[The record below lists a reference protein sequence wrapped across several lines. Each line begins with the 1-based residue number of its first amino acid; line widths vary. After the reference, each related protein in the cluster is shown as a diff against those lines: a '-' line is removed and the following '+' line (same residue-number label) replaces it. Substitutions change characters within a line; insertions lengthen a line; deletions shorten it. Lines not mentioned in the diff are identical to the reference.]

1 MKYKKIIFTYFISI
15 AILFLLFFGTLF
27 IQDPLKIFHKPWKH
41 KNYLQSSMREQA
53 AGIINHWDFDS
64 ILLGTSMLENTSSTE
79 ASKLLGGTFV
89 NISLAGSTFAERK
102 IVLDYTLRTKKI
114 KTVIFTLD
122 ELGALIKEKPK
133 KEKKSKEKSYSIS
146 NWDYLYD
153 NNPLNDFQA
162 YINDRYLKCIF
173 LFQETKECIGQKVN
187 LDRPNAWYQNIF
199 HFYRFGGLEHWF
211 KVKKNWQVIGTSK
224 LILKG
229 IKAIKAGRI
238 YYDKNASKKII
249 NSKKYIHDTLETAV
263 LQYPDTEFIFIVPPY
278 SRLEYAIWAQYE
290 KSTFEIYKA
299 TLTYMVTLAQKH
311 KNMKVYAWGTEAFLD
326 DLANYQDLS
335 HYEYKIN
342 SWELKAIK
350 ENKGLL
356 TLDNIDEYLHIITQ
370 KALHYDVL
378 RYEKQFEDF
387 LAP

>member
-1 MKYKKIIFTYFISI
+1 MKYKKIVLTYFVSI
-15 AILFLLFFGTLF
+15 AFLSLIFFGTLF
-27 IQDPLKIFHKPWKH
+27 IQDPLKLFHKPWKH
-41 KNYLQSSMREQA
+41 EKYLQSSMREQA
-53 AGIINHWDFDS
+53 AGIIHHWDFDS
-64 ILLGTSMLENTSSTE
+64 LLLGTSMLENTSAKE

-89 NISLAGSTFAERK
+89 NISLAGSTYAERK
-102 IVLDYTLRTKKI
+102 IVLDYTLKVKKI
-114 KTVIFTLD
+114 QKVIFTLD

-133 KEKKSKEKSYSIS
+133 KEKKSKQKPYSTS

-153 NNPLNDFQA
+153 ENPFNDVQA

-173 LFQETKECIGQKVN
+173 TFQETKECIGSKVH

-199 HFYRFGGLEHWF
+199 HYYRFGGLEHWF

-229 IKAIKAGRI
+229 IKAIKAGLV
-238 YYDKNASKKII
+238 YYDKNTSKKII
-249 NSKKYIHDTLETAV
+249 ASRQYIQKTLETTIAEN
-263 LQYPDTEFIFIVPPY
+263 PNTEFIFIVPPY

-290 KSTFEIYKA
+290 KSTFEIYKE
-299 TLTYMVTLAQKH
+299 TLKYVVSLEEKYPNIQI
-311 KNMKVYAWGTEAFLD
+311 YAWGTESFLD

-350 ENKGLL
+350 EKKGLL
-356 TLDNIDEYLHIITQ
+356 TSQNIDHYLETITQ
-370 KALHYDVL
+370 KALNYDVL
-378 RYEKQFEDF
+378 QYEKQFEDF
-387 LAP
+387 LK

>member
-1 MKYKKIIFTYFISI
+1 MQYKKIVFTYFLSI
-15 AILFLLFFGTLF
+15 VILSLIFFGVLF
-27 IQDPLKIFHKPWKH
+27 VQDPLKIFHKPWKH

-64 ILLGTSMLENTSSTE
+64 ILLGTSMLENTSAKE
-79 ASKLLGGTFV
+79 ASDLLGGTFV
-89 NISLAGSTFAERK
+89 NISLAGSTFSERK
-102 IVLDYTLRTKKI
+102 IVLDYTLKTKKI
-114 KTVIFTLD
+114 KTVVFTLD
-122 ELGALIKEKPK
+122 ALGALIKEKSSR
-133 KEKKSKEKSYSIS
+133 EDYSIS
-146 NWDYLYD
+146 NWNYLYD

-173 LFQETKECIGQKVN
+173 LFQKTKECIGEKVP
-187 LDRPNAWYQNIF
+187 LDRPNAWYKNIF
-199 HFYRFGGLEHWF
+199 HAYRFGGLGHWF

-229 IKAIKAGRI
+229 IKAIKAGRV
-238 YYDKNASKKII
+238 YYDKDTSKKITA
-249 NSKKYIHDTLETAV
+249 SKKYIQNTLETSV
-263 LQYPDTEFIFIVPPY
+263 LEYPNTEFIFIVPPY

-299 TLTYMVTLAQKH
+299 TLKYMVTLAQKH
-311 KNMKVYAWGTEAFLD
+311 KNMKVYAWGTEAFLN

-335 HYEYKIN
+335 HYGHKIN

-350 ENKGLL
+350 DKKGLL
-356 TLDNIDEYLHIITQ
+356 TIDNIDGYLQNITQ
-370 KALHYDVL
+370 KALHYDTL

>member
-1 MKYKKIIFTYFISI
+1 MKYKKIVFTYFVSI
-15 AILFLLFFGTLF
+15 ALLSLVFFATLF

-41 KNYLQSSMREQA
+41 KAYLQSSMREQA
-53 AGIINHWDFDS
+53 AGIINNWDFDS
-64 ILLGTSMLENTSSTE
+64 ILLGTSMLENTSATE
-79 ASKLLGGTFV
+79 ASQVLGGTFV
-89 NISLAGSTFAERK
+89 NISLAGSTYAERK
-102 IVLDYTLRTKKI
+102 IVLDYTLSRKKI
-114 KTVIFTLD
+114 KKVIFTLD
-122 ELGALIKEKPK
+122 ELGALIKNKPIK
-133 KEKKSKEKSYSIS
+133 KEKSKEKPYSTS

-153 NNPLNDFQA
+153 DNPFNDFQA
-162 YINDRYLKCIF
+162 YINDRYLECIF
-173 LFQETKECIGQKVN
+173 LFQEKKECIGEKVH

-229 IKAIKAGRI
+229 IKAIKAGKVS
-238 YYDKNASKKII
+238 YDKNASNKIHA
-249 NSKKYIHDTLETAV
+249 SKQYIQKTLGSTV
-263 LQYPDTEFIFIVPPY
+263 SKNPDTEFIFIVPPY

-290 KSTFEIYKA
+290 KSIFEIYKS
-299 TLTYMVTLAQKH
+299 TLKYIVTLAHTH

-356 TLDNIDEYLHIITQ
+356 TPNNIDKYLNIITE
-370 KALHYDVL
+370 KALHYNVL
-378 RYEKQFEDF
+378 VYEKQFEDF